1 MTLSPQVARSRKS
14 VYAIVLAAGTASR
27 FGATKQTAEFDGK
40 PMVRRC
46 LDAAGDACGEQTV
59 LVVGHDWQ
67 SVVSACEPTRSR
79 IERNDR
85 YEEGLGTSIACG
97 VQSVRYRADAVIIM
111 LADQPLVTADHIRQ
125 LIDAWSGNTN
135 EIVATS
141 FSETQGPP
149 TLFASGCF
157 DELCALT
164 GDTGGK
170 RLFTDRRFTL
180 ESIAFE
186 PAGVDIDK
194 PEDVKRSEP

>member
-1 MTLSPQVARSRKS
+1 MNLSPQVVNRTKS

-27 FGATKQTAEFDGK
+27 FGATKQVAEFGGE

-59 LVVGHDWQ
+59 LLVGHDWQ

-97 VQSVRYRADAVIIM
+97 VQSVRTRADAVIIM
-111 LADQPLVTADHIRQ
+111 LADQPLVTADHLQ
-125 LIDAWSGNTN
+125 DLINTWGGEPN
-135 EIVATS
+135 EIVTTS

-164 GDTGGK
+164 GDTGGRK
-170 RLFTDRRFTL
+170 LFDDQRFVLT
-180 ESIAFE
+180 AVPFE
-186 PAGVDIDK
+186 PAAIDIDT
-194 PEDVKRSEP
+194 PDDLDR